1 MASSIAMFFRLRC
14 SKRQHRPAHK
24 LAATGLGALLLA
36 TLLVRADEALRPL
49 AGFDEYAQ
57 AALADWKT
65 PGMAIAVLKDGR
77 VVLARGYGVRRFGG
91 RDQVDEQTIFP
102 IASVTKV
109 FTATCLAQLV
119 EEGRLKWS
127 DPVVKHL
134 PEFELCDPYLTKD
147 VRLADLLSHRTGLQ
161 AADLLAYRGDYDR
174 AEILRRLRFLQPVA
188 PFRSGYGYHNL
199 MVVAAGEV
207 LERVAQASWPVF
219 LRTHLLQPLG
229 MRATLASPR
238 ELQGL
243 RNVSTPHVLTE
254 GRLIPDPAWSRD
266 AGAEGFRRLQD
277 TVAPAGAIQSNVVDM
292 IKFVRMYLNEGALDG
307 HRLLQP
313 EAIREMQAPHSV
325 VPIQATPKPNFA
337 YPRFFFGCGLGWW
350 LRDYR
355 GRKVVYHGGSS
366 GAVAA
371 LMPEENIGIV
381 VLANRGSGLVY
392 MVMHDVFD
400 RLLRIPRTWT
410 NHDWLVDAEEK
421 PQKDI
426 EAMNAR
432 LEAKRAKDTKPS
444 LPLTEYVGSYECD
457 LYGKLEIREEEGSLG
472 LQFGPNII
480 ATLRHWEHD
489 TFRGKLNFPPDDE
502 WFLRFVVAHG
512 KPGRLEI
519 ERIFWHEPMPAFR
532 RVRQPHPKSQ

>member
-1 MASSIAMFFRLRC
+1 
-14 SKRQHRPAHK
+14 
-24 LAATGLGALLLA
+24 
-36 TLLVRADEALRPL
+36 
-49 AGFDEYAQ
+49 
-57 AALADWKT
+57 
-65 PGMAIAVLKDGR
+65 
-77 VVLARGYGVRRFGG
+77 
-91 RDQVDEQTIFP
+91 
-102 IASVTKV
+102 
-109 FTATCLAQLV
+109 
-119 EEGRLKWS
+119 
-127 DPVVKHL
+127 
-134 PEFELCDPYLTKD
+134 
-147 VRLADLLSHRTGLQ
+147 
-161 AADLLAYRGDYDR
+161 
-174 AEILRRLRFLQPVA
+174 
-188 PFRSGYGYHNL
+188 
-199 MVVAAGEV
+199 
-207 LERVAQASWPVF
+207 
-219 LRTHLLQPLG
+219 
-229 MRATLASPR
+229 
-238 ELQGL
+238 
-243 RNVSTPHVLTE
+243 
-254 GRLIPDPAWSRD
+254 
-266 AGAEGFRRLQD
+266 
-277 TVAPAGAIQSNVVDM
+277 
-292 IKFVRMYLNEGALDG
+292 
-307 HRLLQP
+307 
-313 EAIREMQAPHSV
+313 
-325 VPIQATPKPNFA
+325 
-337 YPRFFFGCGLGWW
+337 
-350 LRDYR
+350 
-355 GRKVVYHGGSS
+355 VYHGGSS

-457 LYGKLEIREEEGSLG
+457 LYGKLEIREQEGSLG